1 MLSRRIIR
9 IKVMQALY
17 AHYNIEDSSINTS
30 EKQLLH
36 SIQKSY
42 DLYIL
47 FFLLLIEIRNYLEDR
62 IEIARQKKIPTQ
74 EDLNPNK
81 RFINN
86 KIIKQI
92 ENNEK
97 FLRFL
102 NAKKLSWIQYPELIK
117 QISHAL
123 INSNIY
129 SEYMDDK
136 TPSTYQKDK
145 KFIISFL
152 KEVIAAEENLYTTLE
167 EQSIYWNDE
176 VEFVIS
182 MVCKTISA
190 FKEEQGEKAELL
202 DAYKNEDDKKFT
214 VDLFRKS
221 ILHGEEYKELLK
233 KFTKN
238 WEIDRIAYMDILL
251 IQLSL
256 AEITEFPF
264 IPVKVTMNEYIEIAK
279 YYSTEK
285 SNIFLNGVLD
295 QIVSF
300 LKKENKIQKSGRG
313 LVGEES

>member
-1 MLSRRIIR
+1 
-9 IKVMQALY
+9 MQALY